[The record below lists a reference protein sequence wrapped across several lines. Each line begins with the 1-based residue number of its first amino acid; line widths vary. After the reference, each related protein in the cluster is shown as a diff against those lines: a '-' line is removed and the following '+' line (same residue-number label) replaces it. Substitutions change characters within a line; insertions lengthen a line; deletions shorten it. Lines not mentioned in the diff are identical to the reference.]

1 MNDADGGK
9 TVSMDV
15 FSPNR
20 GEASCMVKG
29 EKTESK
35 AESDSAKV
43 QRTYK
48 DSLFSLLYSNREA
61 VLDLYLTLHPE
72 DGQVTE
78 SSIELINLESYLL
91 ANRYNDVAF
100 KVGNRLMIL
109 VEHQSSINEN
119 MPFRMLLYVA
129 NEYEKILKGH
139 SEILYKKKL
148 FHIPMPEFYVV
159 YGGEEVWNSSVLR
172 LSDAFICSPEE
183 PPLELNVKIISREDV
198 QIMAEMGDDS
208 TLNEYFNFMEFV
220 KKHLEKDRTINRAAL
235 LNYIEEYDGSEVFW
249 RFLHSLEIE
258 EVRKMFAIEYD
269 EELEKKV
276 LAEES
281 REEGETIGEIKILLR
296 MGQSKQAIIE
306 YLTTREENPLTTEQA
321 KTALE
326 QFLTRKRR

>member
-1 MNDADGGK
+1 
-9 TVSMDV
+9 
-15 FSPNR
+15 
-20 GEASCMVKG
+20 MVKG

-35 AESDSAKV
+35 TEGDNAKV

-72 DGQVTE
+72 DGQTTE

-100 KVGNRLMIL
+100 KVGNRLVIL

-139 SEILYKKKL
+139 SEVIYKKKL

-159 YGGEEVWNSSVLR
+159 YAGEEVWDSSVLR

-183 PPLELNVKIISREDV
+183 PPLELNVKIISRKDV

-208 TLNEYFNFMEFV
+208 TLNEYFNFMEFI
-220 KKHLEKDRTINRAAL
+220 KEHLERDGIISRSAL
-235 LNYIEEYDGSEVFW
+235 LRYIKEYNGSEIFW
-249 RFLHSLEIE
+249 KFLHSLEVE
-258 EVRKMFAIEYD
+258 EVRKMFVIEYD
-269 EELEKKV
+269 EETRRRV

-281 REEGETIGEIKILLR
+281 REEGREKGREEGREEGEIIGEIKILLS

-306 YLTTREENPLTTEQA
+306 YLTTREENPLTPEQA
-321 KTALE
+321 ETAFG
-326 QFLTRKRR
+326 QYFARKRR